1 MKKTLLFLAIACLS
15 QLGFAQD
22 GGDPIVVDSVVITAS
37 VNTITVDDGFLQ
49 VSATVYPLSVE
60 NRNVQFS
67 VDNSDLAT
75 VDATGKVI
83 AKRNGTVVL
92 KAVAEANTSAFST
105 LSIAI
110 SNQVV
115 QVERIEVTAL
125 STSISEDNG
134 TLQVSATV
142 YPIDAAN
149 KAVTFKVSDET
160 LASVSATGLVT
171 AIKDGTVKVIATS
184 VENDKIS
191 GEMSI
196 TITNQVGINDAAFAS
211 LKVYPNPAVAEL
223 NVENTESV
231 ETIRV
236 ISILGNVV
244 GVYQVKNNIEKIN
257 VSELN
262 SGVYFLQVVSK
273 QGTTASYKFIKK

>member
-142 YPIDAAN
+142 YPVDAAN

>member
-15 QLGFAQD
+15 QLGFSQD

-223 NVENTESV
+223 NIENTESV

>member
-15 QLGFAQD
+15 QLGFSQD

>member
-15 QLGFAQD
+15 QLGFSQD

-92 KAVAEANTSAFST
+92 KAVAEADTSAFST

-223 NVENTESV
+223 NIENTESV